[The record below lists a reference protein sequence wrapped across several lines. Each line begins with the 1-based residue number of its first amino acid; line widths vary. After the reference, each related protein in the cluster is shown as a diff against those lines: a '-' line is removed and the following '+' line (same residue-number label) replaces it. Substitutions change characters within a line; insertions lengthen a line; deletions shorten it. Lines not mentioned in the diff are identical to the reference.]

1 MLLVETL
8 RLRAWSLWWA
18 AVIAAIGIV
27 LVVTVQHVHSITVV
41 NVDGTRMNGP
51 DIPAVALATIAM
63 FLAMIFATSVGLSLN
78 KEGHTLA
85 LTWTKPVARP
95 LIALR
100 IVAVDVVAV
109 VAAYVFAWLVIL
121 GVVAG
126 CGGSITGA
134 PAVSTV
140 LALSLGVALMW
151 FALIAAITSAL
162 PANTGVVVGFLW
174 PGALILASL
183 NVHINATIDT
193 IVRLL
198 NVFNPLAYINGST
211 SASSDGR
218 AASYWQGAPDERALI
233 VWLLAC
239 VLVAIAVG
247 LWTRRE
253 A

>member
-1 MLLVETL
+1 MILVETL
-8 RLRAWSLWWA
+8 RLRTWSIWWA
-18 AVIAAIGIV
+18 AIIATIGIFI
-27 LVVTVQHVHSITVV
+27 VVAVQHVHTVV
-41 NVDGTRMNGP
+41 DVNGSKIGGA
-51 DIPAVALATIAM
+51 DMSLAGLAVIAQ
-63 FLAMIFATSVGLSLN
+63 FFAMIFATSAGLSLN

-85 LTWTKPVARP
+85 LSWTKPVARP

-109 VAAYVFAWLVIL
+109 AAAYLFSWIVIL

-126 CGGSITGA
+126 SGVSVHGGPVVPTAI
-134 PAVSTV
+134 V
-140 LALSLGVALMW
+140 LSLGVALMW
-151 FALIAAITSAL
+151 YALIAAITGAL
-162 PANTGVVVGFLW
+162 PANTGIVVGFLW

-183 NVHINATIDT
+183 TIHINATIDL

-198 NVFNPLAYINGST
+198 NVFNPLAYINGS
-211 SASSDGR
+211 SNASSNGSV
-218 AASYWQGAPDERALI
+218 ASYWQGPPDERALI

-239 VLVAIAVG
+239 VLVAVAVG

>member
-1 MLLVETL
+1 MILVETL
-8 RLRAWSLWWA
+8 RLRTWSIWWA
-18 AVIAAIGIV
+18 AIIATIGIFI
-27 LVVTVQHVHSITVV
+27 VVAVQHVHTVV
-41 NVDGTRMNGP
+41 DVNGSKIGGA
-51 DIPAVALATIAM
+51 DMSLAGLAVIAQ
-63 FLAMIFATSVGLSLN
+63 FFAMIFATSAGLSLN

-151 FALIAAITSAL
+151 YALIAAITSAM

-174 PGALILASL
+174 PGALILASF

-198 NVFNPLAYINGST
+198 NIFNPLAYINGST